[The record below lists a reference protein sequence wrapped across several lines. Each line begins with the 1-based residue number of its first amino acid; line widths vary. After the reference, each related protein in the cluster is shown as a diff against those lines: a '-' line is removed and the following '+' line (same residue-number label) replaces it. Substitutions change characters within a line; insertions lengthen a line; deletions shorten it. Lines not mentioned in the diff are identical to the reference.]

1 MEINDSFEKA
11 LIFSVDLMIENLK
24 TNKNIE
30 KIIIV
35 PINARR

>member
-1 MEINDSFEKA
+1 MDINDSFEKA
-11 LIFSVDLMIENLK
+11 LIFFVDLMIENLK

-30 KIIIV
+30 TIIIV